1 MQRQKVQSNLIF
13 SVGYDPATK
22 TLEVEFLRKLKDNS
36 RSIYRYH
43 DVPPGKWEA
52 MQAAT
57 SRGSYFLVHIKPN
70 FKSTRV
76 EEPRA
81 EEEKTA
87 SEGGAPSG
95 GEAA

>member
-1 MQRQKVQSNLIF
+1 MERQRVQSNLIY

-22 TLEVEFLRKLKDNS
+22 TLEVEFLRKIKDNS

-52 MQAAT
+52 MQAAN
-57 SRGSYFLVHIKPN
+57 SQGSYFLVHIKPN
-70 FKSTRV
+70 FKFTRV

-81 EEEKTA
+81 EEKETND
-87 SEGGAPSG
+87 SETPPS